1 LIRGLNFLVW
11 WDAAKPVRMSRKS
24 GVSSDLLCFALHLK
38 KWDGRKLMVVIPNHL
53 PEIVRAPWGSTSPWR
68 INRERVIVES
78 TVPFAR

>member
-11 WDAAKPVRMSRKS
+11 LDAAKPVRMSCKS
-24 GVSSDLLCFALHLK
+24 GVASDLLCFALHLK
-38 KWDGRKLMVVIPNHL
+38 QWAGRKVMAVIPNHL

-68 INRERVIVES
+68 NNREQVIVES